1 MSEEHRTNEVL
12 TALAQY
18 RTGDKVR
25 FWTQAKVGVRK
36 YYEGEV
42 MFDALPKGTLAVKVG
57 MHLFKVKPNRVE
69 GRVE

>member
-25 FWTQAKVGVRK
+25 FWTQSKEGVRN

-57 MHLFKVKPNRVE
+57 SQLFKVPPNRVE